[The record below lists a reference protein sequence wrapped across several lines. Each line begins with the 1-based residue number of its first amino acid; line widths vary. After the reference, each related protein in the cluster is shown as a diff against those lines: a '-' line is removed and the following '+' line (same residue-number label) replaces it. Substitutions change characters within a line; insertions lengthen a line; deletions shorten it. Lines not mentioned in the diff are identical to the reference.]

1 MKKKFNTKVEKLDPS
16 VPRNLKFVNLKND
29 EVNFLSSL
37 KIDLIHL

>member
-1 MKKKFNTKVEKLDPS
+1 MVEKLDPS
-16 VPRNLKFVNLKND
+16 VPRDLKFVNLKND